1 MKLATL
7 IVHAGEHE
15 RWQCL
20 VETTIPLDQDV
31 PCENLVL
38 RNESEEKE
46 IPVQAWT
53 DKEGQINLAWIV
65 DRMARQDTRA
75 FELRANDDPVASN
88 DGVRLQ
94 ERPGKLEILIAGKH
108 LTTYNYDQ
116 VVRPYLYPV
125 FVDEGV
131 GITRNWPMV
140 QDVPE
145 ESTDHPHHKGIYTA
159 QDEIRGV
166 NNWSE
171 GEGHGWQIH
180 RAFERTY
187 SGPVAGGF
195 TAAIDWTD
203 RNRNVY
209 MTETR
214 RMTFYRTPAQARL
227 FDYQVTLHASE
238 GELVIGD
245 TKEGGLISV
254 RVASSMEEQREAGGT
269 IVTGVGGVGEAEAW
283 GKRAHWC
290 DYSGP
295 VGDGQY
301 GISIMDHPQNPRFP
315 TYWHVRAYG
324 LMTANCVG
332 RHHFTG
338 DAENRWDLPIAAGES
353 KTWRYRV
360 LIHHG
365 DAQAAQIP
373 VHYEGFAYPPSVN
386 VQDAAL

>member
-1 MKLATL
+1 MTLAKL
-7 IVHAGEHE
+7 VVDAGTHE
-15 RWQCL
+15 RLHCP
-20 VETTIPLDQDV
+20 VKTSIAVGESIPCDRLYLQD
-31 PCENLVL
+31 
-38 RNESEEKE
+38 ESGTA
-46 IPVQAWT
+46 IPVQVWQGE
-53 DKEGQINLAWIV
+53 DGPLQLAWIV
-65 DRMARQDTRA
+65 ERMDRRESRTFLLCVGDAPSGS
-75 FELRANDDPVASN
+75 EG
-88 DGVRLQ
+88 GVRLE
-94 ERPGKLEILIAGKH
+94 ERPHQLQVTIDGKPF
-108 LTTYNYDQ
+108 TTYNYGH

-125 FVDEGV
+125 FVSENV
-131 GITRNWPMV
+131 GITRNWPMAEAA
-140 QDVPE
+140 PG

-159 QDEIRGV
+159 QDEICGV

-171 GEGHGWQIH
+171 GEGHGWQTH
-180 RAFERTY
+180 KSFERIY

-203 RNRNVY
+203 RDRNVY

-214 RMTFYRTPAQARL
+214 QMTFYRTPSQTRL

-238 GELVIGD
+238 GDLVIGD

-269 IVTGVGGVGEAEAW
+269 IVTGVGGVGETEAW

-295 VGDGQY
+295 VGGGQY
-301 GISIMDHPQNPRFP
+301 GITIMDHPQNPRFP

-338 DAENRWDLPIAAGES
+338 NPEDRWDLPIAAGES
-353 KTWRYRV
+353 RIWRYRV

-365 DAQAAQIP
+365 DAKSAQVP
-373 VHYEGFAYPPSVN
+373 VHYEGFAYPPAVD
-386 VQDAAL
+386 VEDAS

>member
-20 VETTIPLDQDV
+20 VETAITLDQDV

-38 RNESEEKE
+38 WDESEGKN

-53 DKEGQINLAWIV
+53 EKEGQINLAWIV
-65 DRMARQDTRA
+65 DRMARQDART
-75 FELRANDDPVASN
+75 FELRVNDEPVASN

-94 ERPGKLEILIAGKH
+94 ERPGKLEVLIAGKH

-159 QDEIRGV
+159 QDGINGV
-166 NNWSE
+166 NNWGE
-171 GEGHGWQIH
+171 GQGHGWQVH
-180 RAFERTY
+180 KRFSRTFGG
-187 SGPVAGGF
+187 SIAGGF
-195 TAAIDWTD
+195 TAELDWTD
-203 RNRNVY
+203 QNRHVY

-214 RMTFYRTPAQARL
+214 QITFYNTPPQARF
-227 FDYQVTLHASE
+227 FDYQVTLHASK
-238 GELVIGD
+238 GDLVIGD
-245 TKEGGLISV
+245 TKEGGLIAV
-254 RVASSMEEQREAGGT
+254 RVACSMEEQRESGGT
-269 IVTGVGGVGEAEAW
+269 IVNGLGGAREAETW
-283 GKRAHWC
+283 GKRAQWC

-295 VGDGQY
+295 IGSKQY
-301 GISIMDHPQNPRFP
+301 GICLIDHPQNPRFP
-315 TYWHVRAYG
+315 TFWHVRAYG
-324 LMTANCVG
+324 LMTANCFG
-332 RHHFTG
+332 RHDFTG
-338 DAENRWDLPIAAGES
+338 DPGNRWDMPVAAGES
-353 KTWRYRV
+353 RTWRYRI
-360 LIHHG
+360 LLHHG
-365 DAQAAQIP
+365 DARAAQVP
-373 VHYEGFAYPPSVN
+373 THYESFAYPPSV
-386 VQDAAL
+386 DIKYL

>member
-1 MKLATL
+1 MTLVKL
-7 IVHAGEHE
+7 VVNAGAHE
-15 RWQCL
+15 RLHCPI
-20 VETTIPLDQDV
+20 ETSITVRQDV
-31 PCENLVL
+31 PCDRLYL
-38 RNESEEKE
+38 QNEEGTG
-46 IPVQAWT
+46 IPIQAWPE
-53 DKEGQINLAWIV
+53 EGGKTRLAWIV
-65 DRMARQDTRA
+65 ERMDPQESRT
-75 FELRANDDPVASN
+75 FELRMAEEPFASN
-88 DGVRLQ
+88 GSVRL
-94 ERPGKLEILIAGKH
+94 EEGLGKLQVTIAGQH
-108 LTTYNYDQ
+108 FATYNYGQ

-125 FVDEGV
+125 FAAENV

-140 QDVPE
+140 VAAPD

-180 RAFERTY
+180 RAFERVY

-203 RNRNVY
+203 RDRNVY

-214 RMTFYRTPAQARL
+214 RMTFYRTPSQSRL

-238 GELVIGD
+238 GDLTIGD

-301 GISIMDHPQNPRFP
+301 GISVMDHPQNPRFP

-338 DAENRWDLPIAAGES
+338 DPENRWDLPIAAGES
-353 KTWRYRV
+353 KAWRYRV
-360 LIHHG
+360 LIHRG
-365 DAQAAQIP
+365 GARTAQVP
-373 VHYEGFAYPPSVN
+373 VHYEGFAYPPSVD
-386 VQDAAL
+386 VQPVS